1 MAKWEKWGAPK
12 NRRLSAMLTEEGFNL
27 LKKKAEDAGVSLAEY
42 LEEIARQRQP
52 AGETQA

>member
-12 NRRLSAMLTEEGFNL
+12 NRRLSTLLTEEGFNL
-27 LKKKAEDAGVSLAEY
+27 LKKKAEDAGISLSEY

-52 AGETQA
+52 TGETQA